1 MGGAQPLAVTM
12 NDGVA
17 IVVEVDPQRVA
28 RKVAEG
34 YCHRMTGSIDE
45 ALEWMHEAVTA
56 GHALSIGVAGNTAE
70 VLPELVR
77 RNITPDLQRGD
88 RMKPIIECVPN
99 FSEGRNQDSIR
110 QIAAE
115 ITSVEGIRLLGVDVG
130 VDTNRT
136 VVSFVGPP
144 QEVVEAAFRA
154 IRKAAQLIDMAVHKG
169 AHPRMGATDVC
180 PLVPVSGITKEEC
193 VAHARALAKR
203 VGSELGIPVYL
214 YGYAASRPERT
225 SLPDIREGEYE
236 ALPLKMKM
244 PGFVPDEGPASFN
257 PQAGAT
263 VIGVRDFMLA
273 YNVNL
278 NTTDATLAKEIA
290 MNIRESGRAKRDAQG
305 AIVKDA
311 QGTTVKVPGRLVSCQ
326 ADGWYIAQHGCA
338 QITMNLHNYRAVGLH
353 TAFDAVGEE
362 AARLGLRAT
371 GSELIGLV
379 PKQAI
384 LDAGAHY
391 LRKQGKTAGVPEESL
406 IHCAVR
412 SLGLNEVTEFTP
424 EEKIVEYAVAD
435 KRKRLVDMSVKGFV
449 NELSSGSPA
458 PGGGSVAALSGAL
471 SAGLASMVANL
482 TYGRKGYEAHAEATD
497 APMKQ
502 ADLLI
507 VNTSCLLTLAGKAG
521 PRVSPAMR
529 DLGAIEHGACAFKD
543 GMVVETGSTTALSK
557 DYRADRI
564 LDAQGRLAMPGFVDP
579 HTHLV
584 FAGTRDNEM
593 LRKIEG
599 ATYLDILSQGGGIH
613 ATVRATRHASFE
625 ELLHAAR
632 SRLDRIVAHGTTTVE
647 IKSGYGLESNTE
659 EKMLSVA
666 AQLRKDNKADIVS
679 TFLGAHTIPEG
690 GDRASYIAWL
700 TNEAMAKFSSLA
712 EFCDVFCDKGA
723 FTKEESVDILDCAR
737 RKGDKLKIHAGQF
750 SDCGA
755 AGAAALLGAVS
766 VDHCDF
772 ISDEQ
777 LGIMRTKGAV
787 AVLLPSVS
795 FFLGGTAYPD
805 VKRIQGAGVP
815 VALATDFNPGSCP
828 CCSMQMIVAL
838 ACLAM
843 KMKPEEAITAATI
856 NAACAIDR
864 GATVGSLEPGKK
876 GDCVV
881 LDIASPS
888 QLPYFFGTN
897 LVNTVIKNG
906 AMLWHNAA
914 TRYED

>member
-1 MGGAQPLAVTM
+1 
-12 NDGVA
+12 
-17 IVVEVDPQRVA
+17 
-28 RKVAEG
+28 
-34 YCHRMTGSIDE
+34 
-45 ALEWMHEAVTA
+45 
-56 GHALSIGVAGNTAE
+56 
-70 VLPELVR
+70 
-77 RNITPDLQRGD
+77 
-88 RMKPIIECVPN
+88 MKPIIECVPN

-115 ITSVEGIRLLGVDVG
+115 ITSVEGIRLLGVDAG
-130 VDTNRT
+130 VDTHRT
-136 VVSFVGPP
+136 VVTFVGPP
-144 QEVVEAAFRA
+144 REVVEAAFRA

-203 VGSELGIPVYL
+203 VGTELGIPVYL

-449 NELSSGSPA
+449 NELSSSSPA

-482 TYGRKGYEAHAEATD
+482 TYGRKGYEAHAEAMDALAVQSQSLKSSCLELIDRDTD
-497 APMKQ
+497 AFTAYMEALRMPKKSDAEKQ
-502 ADLLI
+502 LREEALQRAARGA
-507 VNTSCLLTLAGKAG
+507 VEVPLLTL
-521 PRVSPAMR
+521 RVAK
-529 DLGAIEHGACAFKD
+529 DL
-543 GMVVETGSTTALSK
+543 
-557 DYRADRI
+557 
-564 LDAQGRLAMPGFVDP
+564 
-579 HTHLV
+579 
-584 FAGTRDNEM
+584 
-593 LRKIEG
+593 
-599 ATYLDILSQGGGIH
+599 
-613 ATVRATRHASFE
+613 AS
-625 ELLHAAR
+625 
-632 SRLDRIVAHGTTTVE
+632 
-647 IKSGYGLESNTE
+647 
-659 EKMLSVA
+659 
-666 AQLRKDNKADIVS
+666 
-679 TFLGAHTIPEG
+679 GAHTAIEQG
-690 GDRASYIAWL
+690 NQNALSDAAVC
-700 TNEAMAKFSSLA
+700 SLQA
-712 EFCDVFCDKGA
+712 Y
-723 FTKEESVDILDCAR
+723 
-737 RKGDKLKIHAGQF
+737 
-750 SDCGA
+750 
-755 AGAAALLGAVS
+755 AAAYGAWMNVMINLPTLTDTRF
-766 VDHCDF
+766 VETTRHEAD
-772 ISDEQ
+772 
-777 LGIMRTKGAV
+777 
-787 AVLLPSVS
+787 AVLDSV
-795 FFLGGTAYPD
+795 AD
-805 VKRIQGAGVP
+805 
-815 VALATDFNPGSCP
+815 
-828 CCSMQMIVAL
+828 
-838 ACLAM
+838 
-843 KMKPEEAITAATI
+843 I
-856 NAACAIDR
+856 NAR
-864 GATVGSLEPGKK
+864 
-876 GDCVV
+876 
-881 LDIASPS
+881 
-888 QLPYFFGTN
+888 
-897 LVNTVIKNG
+897 
-906 AMLWHNAA
+906 AMGLA
-914 TRYED
+914 RQRMPR